1 MTNRKFG
8 IIPGGASPSA
18 PRGGG
23 GDDDVRERIARL
35 ETHVQYLAV
44 TVDKVITKVEEAN
57 KNVESLKT
65 SIANIKVWVLAG
77 ALGAVPIVMGLMLA
91 FSRLLP

>member
-1 MTNRKFG
+1 MSVHPMKR
-8 IIPGGASPSA
+8 ASREDETSLN
-18 PRGGG
+18 GSGG
-23 GDDDVRERIARL
+23 GDDLRERIARL
-35 ETHVQYLAV
+35 EIHVQYLAT

-65 SIANIKVWVLAG
+65 SIANVKVWVLAG

-91 FSRLLP
+91 FFRMLR